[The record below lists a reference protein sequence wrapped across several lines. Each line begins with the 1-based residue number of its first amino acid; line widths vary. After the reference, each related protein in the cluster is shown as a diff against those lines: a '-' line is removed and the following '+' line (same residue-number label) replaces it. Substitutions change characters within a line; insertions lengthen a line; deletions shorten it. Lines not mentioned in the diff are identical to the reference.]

1 MKFQVLLGVGLLFF
15 GLALLIGGRLIG
27 LLLLI
32 IGFVL
37 LLLLQLLPNSTALSG
52 TILNPQDDP
61 IASNTVWHSSTHEG
75 CSDQN
80 RSDTDSNS
88 GGDSDSGGCAGD

>member
-37 LLLLQLLPNSTALSG
+37 LLLLQLLPNSTAL
-52 TILNPQDDP
+52 NPQDDP
-61 IASNTVWHSSTHEG
+61 IASNTVWHGSANEG
-75 CSDQN
+75 CSDQS

-88 GGDSDSGGCAGD
+88 GGDSGDGCAGD